1 MTYLPNKQWEYK
13 IIDLI
18 HEDETL
24 NSEELLNKYGL
35 DRWELITIVMSRNI
49 NNALIVNAYLKR
61 EKAPDETVKVP

>member
-1 MTYLPNKQWEYK
+1 VIYLPNKLWEYK

-24 NSEELLNKYGL
+24 NSEELLNEYGL
-35 DRWELITIVMSRNI
+35 DRWELITIVTSRNV
-49 NNALIVNAYLKR
+49 NNALTVNAYLKR